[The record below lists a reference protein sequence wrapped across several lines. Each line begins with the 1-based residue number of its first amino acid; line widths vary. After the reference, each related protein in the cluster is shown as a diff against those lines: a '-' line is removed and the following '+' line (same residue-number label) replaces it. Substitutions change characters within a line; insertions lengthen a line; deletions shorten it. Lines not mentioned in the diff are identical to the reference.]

1 MEYLELFYI
10 SILENYWKY
19 DKYIYIYAYMWA
31 FFKIRRD
38 FCLGNLGM
46 ITKSVDGCEILHQLI
61 DGQNPII
68 YRLLTIQLMV
78 QDFAT
83 IHSMV
88 GGTELNPR

>member
-1 MEYLELFYI
+1 MHICGL
-10 SILENYWKY
+10 
-19 DKYIYIYAYMWA
+19 

-68 YRLLTIQLMV
+68 YRLLTIRLV
-78 QDFAT
+78 VPAFAT
-83 IHSMV
+83 IHSINHFIGEFFLV
-88 GGTELNPR
+88 V